1 MVRVLR
7 WETHKKQAKVHTQ
20 SIPQSQEGQAEVQ
33 QKKTNVSPQV
43 YRRTISRD
51 EGAVT
56 RVEQS

>member
-7 WETHKKQAKVHTQ
+7 WETRKKQAKVHTQ
-20 SIPQSQEGQAEVQ
+20 SIPKRQEGQAEVQ
-33 QKKTNVSPQV
+33 KNPNVSPQV

-56 RVEQS
+56 RDGRS

>member
-7 WETHKKQAKVHTQ
+7 WETRKKQAKVHTQ

-33 QKKTNVSPQV
+33 KNPNVSPQV

-51 EGAVT
+51 EGGVT
-56 RVEQS
+56 RDEQS